1 MLSVDM
7 ERINRKWPNWV
18 DDVNDISCTQT
29 RGDLVLWLIEDYAY
43 TELISEALWA
53 DNFVAEYV
61 YEVFNPERNEPLYL
75 KTREAM
81 WRAAQ
86 AILLDCLIEENTR
99 WNDALRE
106 EAYV

>member
-1 MLSVDM
+1 M
-7 ERINRKWPNWV
+7 EPGIEFINTHFPTWI
-18 DDVNDISCTQT
+18 DDVNDITCTRT
-29 RGDLVLWLIEDYAY
+29 RGDLVLWLIQDYAY

-61 YEVFNPERNEPLYL
+61 SEVFNPERNEPLYV

-106 EAYV
+106 NAYG

>member
-1 MLSVDM
+1 M
-7 ERINRKWPNWV
+7 EPGIEYINTHFPNWI
-18 DDVNDISCTQT
+18 DDVNDITCTRT

-53 DNFVAEYV
+53 DNFVADYV

-75 KTREAM
+75 KTQEAM

-99 WNDALRE
+99 LNDALRE
-106 EAYV
+106 GACS

>member
-1 MLSVDM
+1 M
-7 ERINRKWPNWV
+7 EPGIEFINTHFPTWV
-18 DDVNDISCTQT
+18 DDVNDITCTRT
-29 RGDLVLWLIEDYAY
+29 RGELVLWLIEDYAY

-53 DNFVAEYV
+53 DNFVADYV
-61 YEVFNPERNEPLYL
+61 YEVFNPERKEPLYL
-75 KTREAM
+75 KTQEAM

-106 EAYV
+106 NAYG